1 MVKCLKESVGAV
13 EMFSLYI
20 WRWQWMGEQEKERE
34 RDARRNNTF
43 KIASRLTNHKS
54 CKQTKKINNNNA
66 EIFKCWMEEFISP
79 VERGVYGCMQ
89 EQKRKR
95 NEINNKQTNKQKTYT
110 NLVIQFYLSA
120 NL

>member
-1 MVKCLKESVGAV
+1 MLEQSKCFRFIFGDGSGWES
-13 EMFSLYI
+13 
-20 WRWQWMGEQEKERE
+20 KKKRE

-79 VERGVYGCMQ
+79 VERGVYECMQ
-89 EQKRKR
+89 EQKRK
-95 NEINNKQTNKQKTYT
+95 
-110 NLVIQFYLSA
+110 
-120 NL
+120 

>member
-1 MVKCLKESVGAV
+1 MLEGECWSSRNVFALYLEMAV
-13 EMFSLYI
+13 DG
-20 WRWQWMGEQEKERE
+20 RARKRE

-79 VERGVYGCMQ
+79 VERGVYECMQ
-89 EQKRKR
+89 EQKRK
-95 NEINNKQTNKQKTYT
+95 
-110 NLVIQFYLSA
+110 
-120 NL
+120 